1 MDKVNSKT
9 MKLAMIFTG
18 IIVFLIIAATI
29 GANANKETKTDK
41 KESKDSSY
49 EEALDRCTVMEAA
62 DLYKTGTSAENV
74 FDEGRR
80 TCNTM
85 AKSYDNTNEFISD
98 VEADWKN
105 RKDEQID
112 GHDLEYHLQIIKDL
126 N

>member
-1 MDKVNSKT
+1 MNSKT
-9 MKLAMIFTG
+9 KKIGL
-18 IIVFLIIAATI
+18 IAAGIVVFFVVLGVI
-29 GANANKETKTDK
+29 GSNANKETSTDK
-41 KESKDSSY
+41 KETKDGSSY

-62 DLYKTGTSAENV
+62 DLYKTGSNAENV

-85 AKSYDNTNEFISD
+85 AKSYDNTDEFISD